1 MKKLSLI
8 FILVIAFAGIA
19 KAQQKS
25 CCQVALASNGMAV
38 FADDEAFRK
47 SHLAPIPYVHSNA
60 LGTKVSFPGSDG
72 KTAWAYEIKAKT
84 KSDKYLFVIQE
95 WWGLNDYIIKEADQ
109 LYTDLGSDVNVL
121 AVDLYDGKV
130 ATNRDSAGKY
140 MKELS
145 PERGAAI
152 IQGAIKYAGAKAKI
166 ASIGWCMGGG
176 WSLQTALL
184 AGKQDIGCV
193 MYYGMPVQDVAKL
206 KTLNTDVLGIFAKQD
221 KWITVEQANEF
232 EKNMK
237 AAGKKVEVH
246 FYDADH
252 AFANPSNPQYDK
264 TATAD
269 AYKISLAY
277 LKSHLK
283 K

>member
-1 MKKLSLI
+1 MKKLSL
-8 FILVIAFAGIA
+8 LVLLIGAFAGIT
-19 KAQQKS
+19 KAQKS
-25 CCQVALASNGMAV
+25 CCHIALASNGMAV
-38 FADDEAFRK
+38 FADNEDFRK
-47 SHLAPIPYVHSNA
+47 AHLEPIPYVHSNA
-60 LGTKVSFPGSDG
+60 LGNKISFPGADG

-84 KSDKYLFVIQE
+84 KSDKYLIVIQE
-95 WWGLNDYIIKEADQ
+95 WWGLNDYIMKEADQ
-109 LYTDLGSDVNVL
+109 LYTDLGSNVNVI

-130 ATNRDSAGKY
+130 ATSRDSAGKY
-140 MKELS
+140 MKELT

-152 IQGAIKYAGAKAKI
+152 IQGAIKYAGSKAKI

-184 AGKQDIGCV
+184 AGKQDVGCI
-193 MYYGMPVQDVAKL
+193 MYYGSPVQDVDKL

-221 KWITVEQANEF
+221 KWITTAQVDEF

-246 FYDADH
+246 SFDADH
-252 AFANPSNPQYDK
+252 AFANPSNPGYDK
-264 TATAD
+264 TATAE
-269 AYKISLAY
+269 AYKLSLAY

-283 K
+283 

>member
-1 MKKLSLI
+1 MKKLVL
-8 FILVIAFAGIA
+8 FFVLLTAFAITT
-19 KAQQKS
+19 KAQKS
-25 CCQVALASNGMAV
+25 CCHIAMASNGMAAY
-38 FADDEAFRK
+38 ADDEEFRK

-60 LGTKVSFPGSDG
+60 LGKKVSFPGSDA

-84 KSDKYLFVIQE
+84 KSDKYLIVVQE
-95 WWGLNDYIIKEADQ
+95 WWGLNDYIMKEADK
-109 LYTDLGSDVNVL
+109 LYTDLGSNVNVL

-145 PERGAAI
+145 PERAAAI
-152 IQGAIKYAGAKAKI
+152 IQGTVKYAGSKAKI

-184 AGKQDIGCV
+184 AGKQDVGCV
-193 MYYGMPVQDVAKL
+193 MYYGAPVQDVEKL

-221 KWITVEQANEF
+221 KWITVDQVNEF

-237 AAGKKVEVH
+237 AAGKKIEVH

-264 TATAD
+264 TATED
-269 AYKISLAY
+269 AYKIALAY

-283 K
+283 